1 MSKGCGCFS
10 LKFTDD
16 CSGFGMNF
24 RDDSDMSLGFG
35 QTQVVHTDNYND
47 LYNKPSINEVEL
59 KGNKTFEDLGDHML
73 TNIEIKQIYD
83 RVFKEV

>member
-10 LKFTDD
+10 LKFTEDAD
-16 CSGFGMNF
+16 LGLSF
-24 RDDSDMSLGFG
+24 RDDSDLALGFG
-35 QTQVVHTDNYND
+35 QTQIVETSDYDKLH
-47 LYNKPSINEVEL
+47 NKPSINEVTLE
-59 KGNKTFEDLGDHML
+59 GNKTFEDLGDHML

>member
-16 CSGFGMNF
+16 ADLGLSF
-24 RDDSDMSLGFG
+24 RDDPDLALGFG
-35 QTQVVHTDNYND
+35 QTQIVHTDNYNE
-47 LYNKPSINEVEL
+47 LYNKPSINEVVLE
-59 KGNKTFEDLGDHML
+59 GNKTFEDLGDHML

>member
-10 LKFTDD
+10 LTFTDD
-16 CSGFGMNF
+16 ADLGLSF
-24 RDDSDMSLGFG
+24 RDDSDLTLGFE
-35 QTQVVHTDNYND
+35 QTQIVRTDNYNE
-47 LYNKPSINEVEL
+47 LYNKPSINEVVLE
-59 KGNKTFEDLGDHML
+59 GNKTFEDLGDHML